1 MATNENLIPIPGRLH
16 SVASEGHVAGADE
29 IYDDAWSMTQEA
41 INNIVMGD
49 TIKPSFVASPGVI
62 FVGVESSIGLSAS
75 VNTSAAITIKK
86 GDDTLKTGTGTSLS
100 HTDTITP
107 NAAGNIAYSG
117 VFVIGAVTKTASK
130 NVAAVYPIRI
140 GSGASYV
147 DGTPLNTPKT
157 SPAGEYTV
165 TVAANGSY
173 VYFNVP
179 ATMTIHGASMG
190 TLDFPLEDPTNV
202 TIDGVSYK
210 SYRSSNTY
218 DAGSMTIL
226 IS

>member
-1 MATNENLIPIPGRLH
+1 MTEIISPIPSRLRN
-16 SVASEGHVAGADE
+16 VVVGGHVAGADQ
-29 IYDDAWSMTQEA
+29 IIDDAWNMTQEE
-41 INNIVMGD
+41 INNIVMAD
-49 TIKPSFVASPGVI
+49 TIKPTFTASPTAV
-62 FVGVESSIGLSAS
+62 FVGVESGISLSAS
-75 VNTSAAITIKK
+75 VNTNASITIKK
-86 GDDTLKTGTGTSLS
+86 SNDTLKTGTGTSLS
-100 HTDTITP
+100 YTDTITP
-107 NAAGNIAYSG
+107 DAAGDIAYSG
-117 VFVIGAVTKTASK
+117 VFVVGAVTKTASK

-140 GSGASYV
+140 GSGASFV

-190 TLDFPLEDPTNV
+190 TLDFPLEEPTNV